1 MASGLTRNEKIALGV
16 GGAAVVSL
24 IGLHLYNQSRFSQ
37 IVTNDGLTIKQ
48 TGATTL
54 DITYTNTTPAGNPLV
69 VNQQATPFFQIW
81 IFGPGLGNG
90 VLWQTTQAYSST
102 PVPPQVG
109 TGNVS
114 SDGNTVTWTGV
125 NLTSLGGQNGTYT
138 IKGEKGAWIV
148 GEAIGGGTNVGMAD
162 LGNTE
167 ANITINT
174 LGKLSWWQKI

>member
-1 MASGLTRNEKIALGV
+1 MASGLTRNEKIGLGV
-16 GGAAVVSL
+16 GGAIVVSL

-54 DITYTNTTPAGNPLV
+54 DITYTNTMSGGCAP
-69 VNQQATPFFQIW
+69 PFFQIW
-81 IFGPGLGNG
+81 IWGPGLGNG
-90 VLWQTTQAYSST
+90 VLWQTTQAYST
-102 PVPPQVG
+102 APVPPQVG

-114 SDGNTVTWTGV
+114 SDGNTVTWTGA
-125 NLTSLGGQNGTYT
+125 NLASFGGQNGTYT
-138 IKGEKGAWIV
+138 IKGEKGGWLYPPC
-148 GEAIGGGTNVGMAD
+148 GGGLGMAD

-174 LGKLSWWQKI
+174 LGKLSWWQRI

>member
-1 MASGLTRNEKIALGV
+1 MASELTRNEKIALGV
-16 GGAAVVSL
+16 GGAVVVSL

-54 DITYTNTTPAGNPLV
+54 DITYTNTMSESCP
-69 VNQQATPFFQIW
+69 PFFQIW
-81 IFGPGLGNG
+81 IWGPGLWQNG
-90 VLWQTTQAYSST
+90 VLWQTTQAYST
-102 PVPPQVG
+102 APVPPQVG

-125 NLTSLGGQNGTYT
+125 NLASLGGQNGTYT
-138 IKGEKGAWIV
+138 IKGEKGAWLLPIPNC
-148 GEAIGGGTNVGMAD
+148 AGGLGMED
-162 LGNTE
+162 MGYTE